1 MKKLI
6 SFAMAIAVVFVGL
19 VCVKPRSFAAESG
32 LLTYTVTDGKAC
44 ITGTTGTITGD
55 FTVPAEIDG
64 YPVVEIGNYAF
75 YSGEKKN
82 RIENF
87 TISEGIIKVGDSI
100 VPNQMVA
107 LKNIH
112 IPSTLTEISEISF
125 NRSYNVESFTVN
137 ENNPLFYA
145 DSSGVLFKRGEIEG
159 QDILFSYPCARPS
172 NYYIVPDYAYKI
184 GDYAARYAGIKHIF
198 LSKNTKIIG
207 ESAFQYSSIEE
218 IDFGGTEQIGVL
230 SFDSCNGLTQISLP
244 DSVTIKAEITNLDGT
259 TVTAEKKLT
268 CTMTFW
274 QRVIAFFKG
283 LFGKTKNIYFA

>member
-19 VCVKPRSFAAESG
+19 VCLKPRSFAAESG

-75 YSGEKKN
+75 YSGENKH

-145 DSSGVLFKRGEIEG
+145 DSSGVLFKRGKIEG

-207 ESAFQYSSIEE
+207 ESAFEYSSIEE

-274 QRVIAFFKG
+274 QRVVAFFKG